1 MRVGRPV
8 RSLLRQ
14 QHQGEK
20 AMTVAAVANDI
31 IKANGAE
38 LYCETRGH
46 GPAVLFISGATGDAG
61 HFAEPAERLADE
73 FTVITY
79 DRRGNSRSPRP
90 AGWTRTSIR
99 EQAADADALVRTL
112 GVAPVAAFGTSGGGD
127 VGIELM
133 LRYPATL
140 RGIVIHEPALIAPL
154 MSAEE
159 AQRSLAPLIEPA
171 MAQGGPRAAVEAFMR
186 HFAGTANFDRLDQAL
201 RERMLG
207 NADTFL
213 GAEIEAF
220 LTYRPEPAA
229 LIAANVPLRV
239 GLSTQSVPE
248 AVGGAHWL
256 ADLLGV
262 KPVVFVGGHA
272 PYLDDPARFAESL
285 RPVLREL
292 LS

>member
-20 AMTVAAVANDI
+20 AMTVAAVANDM

-61 HFAEPAERLADE
+61 HFAEPAERLADK

-159 AQRSLAPLIEPA
+159 AQRSLAPLIEPRWR
-171 MAQGGPRAAVEAFMR
+171 RAGRAR
-186 HFAGTANFDRLDQAL
+186 PSRPSC
-201 RERMLG
+201 
-207 NADTFL
+207 DTS
-213 GAEIEAF
+213 
-220 LTYRPEPAA
+220 PEPRI
-229 LIAANVPLRV
+229 LIGWTRRSASACWATPTRSW
-239 GLSTQSVPE
+239 GRRS
-248 AVGGAHWL
+248 
-256 ADLLGV
+256 
-262 KPVVFVGGHA
+262 KP
-272 PYLDDPARFAESL
+272 S
-285 RPVLREL
+285 
-292 LS
+292 